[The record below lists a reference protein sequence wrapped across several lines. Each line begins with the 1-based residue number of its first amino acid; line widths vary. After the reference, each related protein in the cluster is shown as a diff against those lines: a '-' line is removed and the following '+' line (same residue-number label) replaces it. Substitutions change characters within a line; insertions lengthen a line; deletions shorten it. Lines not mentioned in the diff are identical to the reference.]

1 MANHLTTFSGNFY
14 VIPNNID
21 FNKVFKDLPPDNL
34 AVLLT
39 VCITFAVYA
48 LGLIIARRADNRDKM
63 KVNVFCGFDSALKI
77 VRHLVN

>member
-21 FNKVFKDLPPDNL
+21 FSKVFKDLPPDNL

-39 VCITFAVYA
+39 VCITFAIYTV
-48 LGLIIARRADNRDKM
+48 GLIIARRADNRDKM
-63 KVNVFCGFDSALKI
+63 KVDAFLGFDSGLNI
-77 VRHLVN
+77 V